1 MKLDGFIPGN
11 NSICCSI
18 DGCNKASIGHI
29 WMPLEILIPKINDV
43 GIFRPITLCQD
54 HFNWLEEVLEDVES
68 SFELRQII
76 KEGGDIN
83 VPNSE

>member
-1 MKLDGFIPGN
+1 MMTREIYSDLPIPPG
-11 NSICCSI
+11 
-18 DGCNKASIGHI
+18 
-29 WMPLEILIPKINDV
+29 E
-43 GIFRPITLCQD
+43 F
-54 HFNWLEEVLEDVES
+54 LEEVLEDVES